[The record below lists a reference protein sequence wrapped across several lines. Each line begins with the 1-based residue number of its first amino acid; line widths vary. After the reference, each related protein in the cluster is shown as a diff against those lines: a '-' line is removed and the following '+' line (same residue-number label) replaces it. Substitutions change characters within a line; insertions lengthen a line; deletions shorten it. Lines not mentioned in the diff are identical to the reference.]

1 MAITITRIEKS
12 LNSGV
17 PAGTTLA
24 NHTFSVDIGD
34 IVINDTE
41 DKTLNN
47 YVTTPTSGTI
57 KYDNSSGGRGLISD
71 TFELRFYIEGNY
83 IRRARYQTEANTDRG
98 YTLSANVLGTMVR
111 KSYWWDTDH
120 TVSDYF
126 NSSNKTSPTV
136 EVDYRLH
143 YCFLQTKPAAVQ
155 SYGDVGY
162 ATYNDTTTDIG
173 SIKLRLN
180 VPPTFD
186 NTALSIDTATAYTN
200 ITTASVTVSNATA
213 YYGGDISSATLTIG
227 NQTASI
233 SGNGTISILLNAGGT
248 FTPTIT
254 VTDSRG
260 QTATRTLDPITVN
273 VYTAPSV
280 SFTVERTTATGAP
293 EDEGAYATVDATFT
307 FADVIADVV
316 APTVAVTDEDGVQT
330 TPTVTWYSSR
340 ATDGTL
346 SGSVTWANL
355 SSGDTVYGLIPNLN
369 TEFSWQIAI
378 TPRDTEGTG
387 TPITQTLAGA
397 FYTIDFLAGG
407 HGIAFGQPAS
417 DVGFFCNMDAHF
429 VDANSVMRALFDFV
443 YPVGSYYETSDT
455 AFDPNTTWG
464 GTWVLE
470 NEGQVHVS
478 AGSNYKIGDTGGKE
492 KVTLSAAIGACN
504 NNISSLGYITD
515 GPSAYQNAHS
525 ATFVVSGS
533 SIGFNKW
540 NHSTPVTDRGVN
552 ERDTSIMQP
561 YIVVNRWH
569 RTA

>member
-1 MAITITRIEKS
+1 MAIVITRREKT
-12 LNSGV
+12 LNNGV

-34 IVINDTE
+34 IVINDTD

-47 YVTTPTSGTI
+47 YATTPTSGTI

-71 TFELRFYIEGNY
+71 TFELRFYIDGNY
-83 IRRARYQTEANTDRG
+83 IRRARYLTESNTDRG
-98 YTLSANVLGTMVR
+98 YSLSANVLGTIAR
-111 KSYWWDTDH
+111 KAYWWDTDH

-136 EVDYRLH
+136 QVDYRLH
-143 YCFLQTKPAAVQ
+143 HCFLQTIPAVKT

-162 ATYNDTTTDIG
+162 GTYDDTTTDIG

-227 NQTASI
+227 NQTASV

-260 QTATRTLDPITVN
+260 QTATKTLDPITVN
-273 VYTAPSV
+273 VYNAPSV
-280 SFTVERTTATGAP
+280 SFTVERTTQTGTP
-293 EDEGAYATVDATFT
+293 DDEGTYATIDATYNFT
-307 FADVIADVV
+307 DVIADAM
-316 APTVAVTDEDGVQT
+316 APTMTVTDEDGVQT

-346 SGSVTWANL
+346 SGSVTWASL
-355 SSGDTVYGLIPNLN
+355 SSGDTVYGLIPGLS
-369 TEFSWQIAI
+369 TQYSYQVSIR
-378 TPRDTEGTG
+378 PRDTQGTG
-387 TPITQTLAGA
+387 TAIIQTIAPA
-397 FYTIDFLAGG
+397 FYTVDFLAGG

-464 GTWVLE
+464 GTWSLE
-470 NEGQVHVS
+470 AEGLVHIG
-478 AGSNYKIGDTGGKE
+478 AGSNYTVGDTGGE
-492 KVTLSAAIGACN
+492 ATHILTIN
-504 NNISSLGYITD
+504 EM
-515 GPSAYQNAHS
+515 PSHS
-525 ATFVVSGS
+525 HTTGIQGS
-533 SIGFNKW
+533 SAGAMNSGNSSAQVLFNQAA
-540 NHSTPVTDRGVN
+540 GVN
-552 ERDTSIMQP
+552 TTATGGGQAHNNMQP

>member
-1 MAITITRIEKS
+1 MAIVITKTENEWGYSTRTQF
-12 LNSGV
+12 
-17 PAGTTLA
+17 AT
-24 NHTFSVDIGD
+24 HTFRVDIGD
-34 IVINDTE
+34 IVVNDA
-41 DKTLNN
+41 DDQTLNN
-47 YVTTPTSGTI
+47 YVTTPSNGYGKYNTSADSRARL
-57 KYDNSSGGRGLISD
+57 YH
-71 TFELRFYIEGNY
+71 RFYFKFYINGTY
-83 IRRARYQTEANTDRG
+83 IRRARYTNYNNTG
-98 YTLSANVLGTMVR
+98 YTAVSANVEAPIPRTN
-111 KSYWWDTDH
+111 YWWNTE
-120 TVSDYF
+120 VKPSDYF
-126 NSSNKTSPTV
+126 NSSNKTISSIPITYTLEEFHCETLTSDITTV
-136 EVDYRLH
+136 ARILSNTE
-143 YCFLQTKPAAVQ
+143 
-155 SYGDVGY
+155 S
-162 ATYNDTTTDIG
+162 ATLGTIN
-173 SIKLRLN
+173 LRLN

-233 SGNGTISILLNAGGT
+233 SGNGTISILLDAGGT
-248 FTPTIT
+248 FTPTVT

-307 FADVIADVV
+307 FADVIADAV
-316 APTVAVTDEDGVQT
+316 APTVTVTDEDGVQT

-340 ATDGTL
+340 TTDGTL

-369 TEFSWQIAI
+369 TEFSWQIVI
-378 TPRDTEGTG
+378 TPRDTQGTG
-387 TPITQTLAGA
+387 TAIIQTIAPA
-397 FYTIDFLAGG
+397 FYTVDFLAGG

-455 AFDPNTTWG
+455 TFDPNVTWG
-464 GTWVLE
+464 GTWSLE
-470 NEGQVHVS
+470 AEGLVHIG
-478 AGSNYKIGDTGGKE
+478 AGSNYTVGDTGGE
-492 KVTLSAAIGACN
+492 ETHTLTI
-504 NNISSLGYITD
+504 D
-515 GPSAYQNAHS
+515 EMPSHS
-525 ATFVVSGS
+525 HGGWGESGS
-533 SIGFNKW
+533 SANWQIVDGHNTAFN
-540 NHSTPVTDRGVN
+540 
-552 ERDTSIMQP
+552 RDTGNGTTGGDQPHNNMQP